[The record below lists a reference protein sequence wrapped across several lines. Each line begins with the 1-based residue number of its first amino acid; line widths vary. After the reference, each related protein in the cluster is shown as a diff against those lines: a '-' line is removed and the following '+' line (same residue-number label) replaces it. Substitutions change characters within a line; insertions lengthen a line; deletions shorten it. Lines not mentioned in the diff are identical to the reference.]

1 MDLDEYALTEAQRM
15 LKRLGVSHL
24 WRQTEPATGAIAVA
38 PSDSAPPGVPEPSRT
53 RGAPSAPE
61 AASRPEAALPAILR
75 ALFHGKQS
83 PVRTLWTYAGL
94 YADLQM
100 PVAPPR
106 LEMLRKI
113 QSSARSHLG
122 WRETDICAWPL
133 DVPPELFFQGVRFFV
148 PATVIAFGTGP
159 YLPACADTEPAG
171 SILRQCA
178 LYVLPSLED
187 MAAGNQQ
194 SKNEAWQILQ
204 SIRI

>member
-1 MDLDEYALTEAQRM
+1 M

-24 WRQTEPATGAIAVA
+24 WRQSAPATEAVAAA
-38 PSDSAPPGVPEPSRT
+38 PSDGITPGVSEPSRT
-53 RGAPSAPE
+53 RGASPAPE

-75 ALFHGKQS
+75 SLFHGKQS

-94 YADLQM
+94 YADLQR

-113 QSSARSHLG
+113 QDIARSHLG
-122 WRETDICAWPL
+122 WREADICAWPL
-133 DVPPELFFQGVRFFV
+133 DVPPELFIQGIGFFA
-148 PATVIAFGTGP
+148 PAAVIVFGTDTH
-159 YLPACADTEPAG
+159 LPACADNEPAS
-171 SILRQCA
+171 SILRQCST
-178 LYVLPSLED
+178 YMLPSLDD